1 VHPAIVAQAAA
12 TSAMLLPNRFVLGLG
27 SGENLNEHI
36 LGDRWPEPS
45 VRLEMLKEAIEVIRA
60 LWNGERTS
68 HHGPH
73 YTVEGARLYDVP
85 ETPPPIAIAGSGAKS
100 IRMAGQLGDAFI
112 GLAPDRELL
121 SQFDAAGGSGKPRY
135 AEVNVCW
142 AEDEADARRT
152 VYEKWPVAGI
162 TGQLMAELAMPAHFE
177 QAAQMVD
184 ENDVV
189 ERVPYGPD
197 PDRHIQGI
205 RTFIDSGYDHIWIH
219 QIGPDQDGFFDFY
232 RDNVLPKLV

>member
-1 VHPAIVAQAAA
+1 
-12 TSAMLLPNRFVLGLG
+12 
-27 SGENLNEHI
+27 
-36 LGDRWPEPS
+36 
-45 VRLEMLKEAIEVIRA
+45 
-60 LWNGERTS
+60 
-68 HHGPH
+68 
-73 YTVEGARLYDVP
+73 
-85 ETPPPIAIAGSGAKS
+85 
-100 IRMAGQLGDAFI
+100 MAGQLGDAFI

-197 PDRHIQGI
+197 PDRHIEGI
-205 RTFIDSGYDHIWIH
+205 RTFIDAGYDHIWIH